1 LRYSWF
7 LRHICQFRSSLV
19 FLDLRTWCE
28 HATGQGRE
36 DGHEGDDADVGQFV
50 VFAPLLGIIRVVLF
64 EVDFLQVTT
73 C

>member
-1 LRYSWF
+1 M
-7 LRHICQFRSSLV
+7 